1 MQRKAERTQ
10 KSARQPKTV
19 KLSNRPITRTSLRK
33 STRKQPLPLWKKILK
48 WTLIILVSAILAT
61 GLYLGGKLLY
71 NSIKLFGVDG
81 TIDGLT
87 VTPLK
92 GEDEGRVN
100 FLLAGNSSDQVG
112 HGGAELTD
120 SIMIASLGTT
130 DNTGFLL
137 SVPRDLY
144 VDIPGYGYAK
154 INEAYTAGE
163 DMEFSEPGYPSGG
176 MGLLSKVISDNFGLE
191 LHYYALVNYTALEE
205 AVNAV
210 GGIDVTIESTDSRG
224 LYDPSRDLTTGQ
236 PLVDLPNGVVALNG
250 HQALNLA
257 RARGNSY
264 GSYGYAS
271 GDFTRTENQ
280 RQIITALA
288 AKAASVETLA
298 NPVKIGELFDTVGRN
313 VKTNMTLG
321 EIRRLY
327 EIIQNIPSES
337 VKSAGLNDVDGENYL
352 ASYVTQSGQSALV
365 PAAGID
371 DFSQIKDYIENLL
384 RPATDNQPNQDNSQN
399 N

>member
-1 MQRKAERTQ
+1 MQRQVKHS
-10 KSARQPKTV
+10 KKTANLTKNT
-19 KLSNRPITRTSLRK
+19 KLSGKPITRKTLRK
-33 STRKQPLPLWKKILK
+33 QDKKQLPRWKRILK
-48 WTLIILVSAILAT
+48 WTLIVIVSLILAV

-81 TIDGLT
+81 TLDGFS

-100 FLLAGNSSDQVG
+100 FLLAGNSSDQAG

-120 SIMIASLGTT
+120 SIMVASLSTA

-144 VDIPGYGYAK
+144 VDIPDYGYAK
-154 INEAYTAGE
+154 INEAYQAGE
-163 DMEFSEPGYPSGG
+163 NMQFSEPGYPSGG
-176 MGLLSKVISDNFGLE
+176 MGLLSKTISENFDIK

-210 GGIDVTIESTDSRG
+210 GGIDVTIDSSDPRG
-224 LYDPSRDLTTGQ
+224 LYDPSRDLSTGEA
-236 PLVDLPNGVVALNG
+236 LVDLPNGANTLNG

-264 GSYGYAS
+264 GSYGYAK

-280 RQIITALA
+280 RLIITALA
-288 AKAASVETLA
+288 AKAGSAQTLT

-313 VKTNMTLG
+313 VKTDMTLG
-321 EIRRLY
+321 EVRRLQQ
-327 EIIQNIPSES
+327 ILQNIPAQNITS
-337 VKSAGLNDVDGENYL
+337 VGLNDVDGDNYL
-352 ASYVTQSGQSALV
+352 SSYATPSGQSALI

-371 DFSQIKDYIENLL
+371 DYSQIQGYIQTLMQ
-384 RPATDNQPNQDNSQN
+384 PANSQPDGN
-399 N
+399 QTESN

>member
-1 MQRKAERTQ
+1 MQRKTKHANVSR
-10 KSARQPKTV
+10 KRPNV
-19 KLSNRPITRTSLRK
+19 DKLSTKPITRASLRK
-33 STRKQPLPLWKKILK
+33 NNRKKQDQPRWKKILK
-48 WTLIILVSAILAT
+48 RALWVLLALVLLV
-61 GLYLGGKLLY
+61 GLYVGGKFLY
-71 NSIKLFGVDG
+71 NSIRLFGVDG
-81 TIDGLT
+81 TLDGLSA
-87 VTPLK
+87 TPLK

-100 FLLAGNSSDQVG
+100 FLLAGNSSDQEG

-120 SIMIASLGTT
+120 SIMVASLSTA

-144 VDIPGYGYAK
+144 VDIPDYGYAK
-154 INEAYTAGE
+154 INEAYQAGE
-163 DMEFSEPGYPSGG
+163 NMQFNEPGYPSGG
-176 MGLLSKVISDNFGLE
+176 MGLLSKTISENFGIK

-210 GGIDVTIESTDSRG
+210 GGIDVTIASSDPRG
-224 LYDPSRDLTTGQ
+224 LYDPSRDLSTGEA
-236 PLVDLPNGVVALNG
+236 LVDLPNGVNTLNG

-264 GSYGYAS
+264 GSYGYAK

-280 RQIITALA
+280 RLIITALA
-288 AKAASVETLA
+288 AKAGSAQTLT

-313 VKTNMTLG
+313 VKTDMTLG
-321 EIRRLY
+321 EVRRLQQ
-327 EIIQNIPSES
+327 ILQNIPAQSITS
-337 VKSAGLNDVDGENYL
+337 VGLNDVDGKNYL
-352 ASYVTQSGQSALV
+352 SSYATPSGQSALI

-371 DFSQIKDYIENLL
+371 DFSQIQDYIDQLMA
-384 RPATDNQPNQDNSQN
+384 PAAPSESTN